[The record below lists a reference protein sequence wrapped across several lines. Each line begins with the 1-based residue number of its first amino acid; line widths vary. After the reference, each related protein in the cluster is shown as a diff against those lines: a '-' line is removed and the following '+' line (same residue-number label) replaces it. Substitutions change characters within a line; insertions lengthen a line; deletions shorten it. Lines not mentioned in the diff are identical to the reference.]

1 MVPAPP
7 PQVLLGNLEPI
18 MALGLRRQLSEDG
31 IEVVGHEDEAV
42 RLLRAAQEL
51 RPDSV
56 VLDLN
61 HGGARA
67 LADQVRLASPHT
79 KVVLWARDET
89 VMEVLD
95 PDAATTRLVAV
106 TTPEG
111 LRHELLGS
119 TRHRVEE

>member
-1 MVPAPP
+1 VAPLP
-7 PQVLLGNLEPI
+7 TPQVLLGNLEPI
-18 MALGLRRQLSEDG
+18 MALGLRRQLSDDG

-42 RLLRAAQEL
+42 RLLRAVQEL
-51 RPDSV
+51 RPDTV

-95 PDAATTRLVAV
+95 PDESTTRLVAV

-111 LRHELLGS
+111 LCRELLGS

>member
-42 RLLRAAQEL
+42 RLLRAAEEL

-61 HGGARA
+61 QGGARA
-67 LADQVRLASPHT
+67 LADQVRLASPRT

>member
-1 MVPAPP
+1 MVTSA

-18 MALGLRRQLSEDG
+18 MALGLKRRLSEDG
-31 IEVVGHEDEAV
+31 IEVVGQEDEAL
-42 RLLRAAQEL
+42 RLLRAAERL
-51 RPDSV
+51 RPDTV

-61 HGGARA
+61 HVETRRI
-67 LADQVRLASPHT
+67 ADEVRQRSPHT

-95 PDAATTRLVAV
+95 PDSAATRLVAV

-111 LRHELLGS
+111 LCRELLGS
-119 TRHRVEE
+119 SRHRVEE

>member
-42 RLLRAAQEL
+42 RLLRAAEEL

-67 LADQVRLASPHT
+67 LADQVRRASPRT

>member
-1 MVPAPP
+1 MESRRR

-18 MALGLRRQLSEDG
+18 MVLGLRHKLSEDG
-31 IEVVGHEDEAV
+31 IEVIGHEDAV
-42 RLLRAAQEL
+42 PEILRAAERL

-61 HGGARA
+61 DGDAR
-67 LADQVRLASPHT
+67 RLAYAVQQASPAS

-95 PDAATTRLVAV
+95 PDSAVTRLVAV

-111 LRHELLGS
+111 LCSELLGS
-119 TRHRVEE
+119 RHPVEE

>member
-1 MVPAPP
+1 MDPTRR

-18 MALGLRRQLSEDG
+18 MVLGLRHKLSEDG
-31 IEVVGHEDEAV
+31 IEVIGHEQEAPGI
-42 RLLRAAQEL
+42 LRAAERL

-56 VLDLN
+56 VIDLN
-61 HGGARA
+61 DGGAH
-67 LADQVRLASPHT
+67 RLAHAVQAASPES

-95 PDAATTRLVAV
+95 PDSAVTRLVAV

-111 LRHELLGS
+111 LCSELLGS
-119 TRHRVEE
+119 RHRVEE